1 MKRIPA
7 LLALLVMMISFTGCS
22 TTTGNTGANADPRF
36 LPPSQAPWQM
46 LISRWQERMDDKAL
60 HSLDLRL
67 IKDFQQRIA
76 REGWS
81 NEMVVELLVESQKL
95 TRASLE
101 IEDHWDTPQEFV
113 AKNFE
118 GDCEDIAIFMLA
130 TLRTLGYPHQAR
142 VLAAKTM
149 FADHALLKVEM
160 PDNSWQVFE
169 TTRAINPKAR
179 LAYTPI
185 VEFDEKRIIFAQN
198 LM

>member
-7 LLALLVMMISFTGCS
+7 LLALLATLITFTGCS
-22 TTTGNTGANADPRF
+22 TTGSTGANADLRP
-36 LPPSQAPWQM
+36 LQQSQAPWQK
-46 LISRWQERMDDKAL
+46 LISRWQDRVDEKAL
-60 HSLDLRL
+60 HSLDLNL
-67 IKDFQQRIA
+67 IKDFQKRLA

-81 NEMVVELLVESQKL
+81 NEMVVEILVASQKL
-95 TRASLE
+95 THSSLE

-113 AKNFE
+113 DRNFE

-130 TLRTLGYPHQAR
+130 TLRTLGYPYQSR
-142 VLAAKTM
+142 ILAAKTM

-160 PDNSWQVFE
+160 PDNTWQVFE
-169 TTRAINPKAR
+169 TTQAINTKVR